1 MAESVGPVGFDPAM
15 RFPFR
20 FMGMLSV
27 LLAVWIGSYVYLHP
41 VRDVLTM
48 ALELL
53 PAVALAGFGLWV
65 LVPHR
70 LRQP

>member
-1 MAESVGPVGFDPAM
+1 M

-20 FMGMLSV
+20 FMGLLSV

-41 VRDVLTM
+41 VKDGLTL

-53 PAVALAGFGLWV
+53 PAVALAGFGVWV
-65 LVPHR
+65 LMPRR

>member
-1 MAESVGPVGFDPAM
+1 M

-20 FMGMLSV
+20 FMGLLSV
-27 LLAVWIGSYVYLHP
+27 LLAAWIGSYIYLHP
-41 VRDVLTM
+41 VRDGLTL

-53 PAVALAGFGLWV
+53 PAIGLAAFGIWV
-65 LVPHR
+65 LVPRR

>member
-1 MAESVGPVGFDPAM
+1 M

-20 FMGMLSV
+20 FMGLLSV

-41 VRDVLTM
+41 VNDGLTL

-53 PAVALAGFGLWV
+53 PAVALAGFGVWV
-65 LVPHR
+65 LMPRR